1 MTPLCGGFFPSA
13 VVAQKA
19 RPREQISAGA
29 RLVAKTVPA
38 YRSARVLIVARRTAG
53 SAELIEAVAARADR
67 GPCNF
72 TLLVPSALSF
82 LANVDYP
89 RPQRDVDAERRIA
102 AAVPLLSRAAGS
114 EVVAIV
120 GAQDPVA
127 AVRDA
132 LKLMGFDE
140 VIVSMLPARASR
152 WRSVGLPDR
161 IRALGVPVT
170 EVTVAE
176 SAGAGADDPGTQI
189 PAA

>member
-1 MTPLCGGFFPSA
+1 M
-13 VVAQKA
+13 
-19 RPREQISAGA
+19 
-29 RLVAKTVPA
+29 RLLQQTVPA
-38 YRSARVLIVARRTAG
+38 YRSARVLILARRTAD

-89 RPQRDVDAERRIA
+89 RPQRDLDAERRIA

-114 EVVAIV
+114 EVVAVV
-120 GAQDPVA
+120 GPRDPVA
-127 AVRDA
+127 AARDA

-140 VIVSMLPARASR
+140 VIVSMLPARVSR

-170 EVTVAE
+170 EVKVAE
-176 SAGAGADDPGTQI
+176 PAGAGEDGSGARI